1 MACFR
6 LSSARVGVVLALLF
20 ALGSL
25 GALAPAVGD
34 AGRGQDLALNARA
47 AGLTSGERAALQIAS
62 VAATGDN
69 QTGLLVTVRFKG
81 DFAHA
86 VGRGHLS
93 DGGAALLLT
102 LKSGP
107 RRSVGVLTV
116 GPGAGRVSRHILTPV
131 VGAIRDGRNLT
142 FFIRGTGVSKIKLI
156 TVKTFAVV
164 PKPRLSGKA
173 AGGPPSVPDLS
184 DAAWKAI
191 RSGKATDLG
200 SVPGLSA
207 NPSCDELMSLLSVLE
222 KARAATDQEIKRYDG
237 ILTDD
242 RALVAADQKDVE
254 AHPNDRAAQ
263 HRLFVDRIGL
273 SADEGTRRELSTRS
287 VNLLIFFYQVQAL
300 INADPGP
307 CHQTKTNLILSE
319 SYHHP
324 AAGSAIVFSLAC
336 VGVIT
341 SPPLPNA
348 TGMVRLRRASDDYE
362 QEVPITLDKDGKG
375 QANLKIDRYDT
386 YTVTAF
392 IDNQDGTGTFTVV
405 PPPPYDTSGG
415 TCPAPR

>member
-1 MACFR
+1 MARLR

-34 AGRGQDLALNARA
+34 VGRARDLARNTHA
-47 AGLTSGERAALQIAS
+47 AGLTSGESAALLIAS

-69 QTGLLVTVRFKG
+69 QTGLLVTVTFKG
-81 DFAHA
+81 DFEHA
-86 VGRGHLS
+86 IGRGHLS
-93 DGGAALLLT
+93 NGGAALLLT

-107 RRSVGVLTV
+107 RRSVGVLTM

-142 FFIRGTGVSKIKLI
+142 FFIRGTGLSKIKLI

-173 AGGPPSVPDLS
+173 ASGPPSVPDLS
-184 DAAWKAI
+184 DKAWEAI
-191 RSGKATDLG
+191 RSGKATG
-200 SVPGLSA
+200 IESVPGLSP
-207 NPSCDELMSLLSVLE
+207 NLSCNELKSILAVLE
-222 KARAATDQEIKRYDG
+222 RARATTDQGIKRYDG
-237 ILTDD
+237 IVTDD
-242 RALVAADQKDVE
+242 RALVAADQKDVA

-287 VNLLIFFYQVQAL
+287 VNLLIVFYQVQAL

-307 CHQTKTNLILSE
+307 CHQTKTNVILSE

-324 AAGSAIVFSLAC
+324 SPGSAIVFSLAC

-348 TGMVRLRRASDDYE
+348 TGTVRLTRASDGAE
-362 QEVPITLDKDGKG
+362 QEVPITLDKNGKG
-375 QANLKIDRYDT
+375 QANLRIDRYDT
-386 YTVTAF
+386 YTATAI
-392 IDNQDGTGTFTVV
+392 IDEQSGTGTFTVV